1 MMASSEGGGGP
12 SPKWQDL
19 GVRALSAAAL
29 IPVVLL
35 DVWLG
40 GVWYEIFVLLIGILI
55 AREWVRLSH
64 DDQDLQL
71 ALYVLAVLAAGI
83 LPFGPGFLAA
93 AGVIAV
99 ACAISLVLGPVAGQK
114 SIWPYVGIPY
124 AAGATMALMVL
135 GTDRGYGA
143 LAIVW
148 LMAVIWAA
156 DSLAYFAGRTIGG
169 PKLAPALSP
178 KKTWA
183 GLGGAI
189 AGGIIASLAV
199 ALLASLPS
207 LTVLAI
213 LGGLLALVGQ
223 AGDLFKSALKR
234 FYGVK
239 DAGRLIPGHGGVL
252 DRVDGL
258 VAAAMVGAVIGTLHS
273 GYPAAGFGLLYW

>member
-1 MMASSEGGGGP
+1 MTASPERSG
-12 SPKWQDL
+12 SSAKWQDL
-19 GVRALSAAAL
+19 GIRALSAAVL
-29 IPVVLL
+29 IPIVLL

-40 GVWYEIFVLLIGILI
+40 GAWYEIFVLLIGILI

-64 DDQDLQL
+64 EDQDLQL
-71 ALYVLAVLAAGI
+71 ALHVLAVLAAGI
-83 LPFGPGFLAA
+83 LPFGPGYLAA
-93 AGVIAV
+93 IGVIAV
-99 ACAISLVLGPVAGQK
+99 TWAMSLALGRVAGRR
-114 SIWPYVGIPY
+114 SVWPYLGIPY

-135 GTDRGYGA
+135 GTDRVHGA

-169 PKLAPALSP
+169 PKLAPILSP

-183 GLGGAI
+183 GLGGAV
-189 AGGIIASLAV
+189 AGGVLA
-199 ALLASLPS
+199 ALAIGLLAGLGS
-207 LTVLAI
+207 LAI
-213 LGGLLALVGQ
+213 LALLGGFLAVVGQ

-258 VAAAMVGAVIGTLHS
+258 VAAAMAAAVIGSLHS
-273 GYPAAGFGLLYW
+273 GHSAAGSGLLNW

>member
-1 MMASSEGGGGP
+1 MMAIPEWSSG
-12 SPKWQDL
+12 SSTKWQDL
-19 GVRALSAAAL
+19 GVRALSAAVL
-29 IPVVLL
+29 IPIVLL

-40 GVWYEIFVLLIGILI
+40 GVWYEIFVLLIGVLI

-71 ALYVLAVLAAGI
+71 ALHILAVLAAGI

-93 AGVIAV
+93 AGVIAAV
-99 ACAISLVLGPVAGQK
+99 WVVSIALGRIAGRK
-114 SIWPYVGIPY
+114 AIWPYIGIPY
-124 AAGATMALMVL
+124 AAGAAMALMVL
-135 GTDRGYGA
+135 GTDRNYGA

-169 PKLAPALSP
+169 PKLAPVLSP
-178 KKTWA
+178 KNTWA
-183 GLGGAI
+183 GLGGAVV
-189 AGGIIASLAV
+189 GGILAALAV
-199 ALLASLPS
+199 ALVAGLNSLGILAL
-207 LTVLAI
+207 
-213 LGGLLALVGQ
+213 LGGILAAVGQ
-223 AGDLFKSALKR
+223 AGDIFKSALKR

-258 VAAAMVGAVIGTLHS
+258 VAAAMTAAVIGALHS
-273 GYPAAGFGLLYW
+273 GYSAAAAGLLYW

>member
-1 MMASSEGGGGP
+1 M
-12 SPKWQDL
+12 
-19 GVRALSAAAL
+19 VL
-29 IPVVLL
+29 IPIVLL

-40 GVWYEIFVLLIGILI
+40 GVWYEIFVLLIGVLI

-64 DDQDLQL
+64 DDHDLQL
-71 ALYVLAVLAAGI
+71 ALHVLAILAAAI

-99 ACAISLVLGPVAGQK
+99 AWAISAGLARA
-114 SIWPYVGIPY
+114 SGRRALWPYVGIPY

-135 GTDRGYGA
+135 GTDREYGA

-169 PKLAPALSP
+169 PKLAPVLSP

-189 AGGIIASLAV
+189 AGGIVASLAV
-199 ALLASLPS
+199 ALAAGLPS
-207 LTVLAI
+207 LMILAF
-213 LGGLLALVGQ
+213 LGGLLAVVGQ

-258 VAAAMVGAVIGTLHS
+258 VAAAMAAAVIGATHS
-273 GYPAAGFGLLYW
+273 GNHAAGFGLLHW